1 MSQIAE
7 PSEPV
12 PSIEDL
18 SIHPEHPTLSIRRER
33 GIAKWESH
41 KEEIYELYVEQNIPL
56 KQVMQALETKHGFK
70 FRYACLVPALPA
82 DG

>member
-18 SIHPEHPTLSIRRER
+18 SIHPELPTLSIRRER
-33 GIAKWESH
+33 SIAKWESH